1 MLNCT
6 VSCPSDMQ
14 SCRMWRWW
22 EGPVGWGRILTG
34 QKEDLKQ
41 GLCCGWSNESNESNL
56 IIFDLISYI
65 FLLLKSSES
74 SDSRGSFS
82 TSWGLSSSF
91 RGRQKAS
98 RTPVSRKYATARVSI
113 PWKVHN
119 SVSNCTKLS
128 NKGNRGTNGSFE
140 SYRCGDRADMG
151 DSGRMYEHFQ
161 LSSIASWRPK
171 ALCQHSWPGKYNAAR
186 LSWHLLCFFYFYV
199 AYGVACHLV
208 ACIIPKPPWSACW
221 WQWQHCKERAL
232 QLQCAECQSLPGSSP
247 QGHHVSVSVGKAT
260 DISYISYSLLLDF
273 EKSRNTGRTQPLK
286 KTCLHSKCDGMPW
299 NARECHGNL
308 ATKWQ
313 LKKSNLSRQLLS
325 TTEWGLLWLVAEA
338 ENIREEATETCES
351 GAVPSKTKNATHG
364 GNGANKTKNKTRI

>member
-6 VSCPSDMQ
+6 VSCPSDLQ

-34 QKEDLKQ
+34 QKKDLKQ

-56 IIFDLISYI
+56 ILFDLISYI
-65 FLLLKSSES
+65 FLLLKS

-128 NKGNRGTNGSFE
+128 NNGNRGTNGSFE
-140 SYRCGDRADMG
+140 SCRCGDRADMG
-151 DSGRMYEHFQ
+151 DSGRMNIF
-161 LSSIASWRPK
+161 SWA
-171 ALCQHSWPGKYNAAR
+171 ALHHGAQRLCVSTLGLENAT
-186 LSWHLLCFFYFYV
+186 LLGWVDTSCVFYFYV

-247 QGHHVSVSVGKAT
+247 QRHHVSVSVGEAT
-260 DISYISYSLLLDF
+260 DISYSLLLDF

-299 NARECHGNL
+299 NAMETWQRSGN
-308 ATKWQ
+308 
-313 LKKSNLSRQLLS
+313 
-325 TTEWGLLWLVAEA
+325 
-338 ENIREEATETCES
+338 
-351 GAVPSKTKNATHG
+351 
-364 GNGANKTKNKTRI
+364 

>member
-1 MLNCT
+1 MPQPESAYLERCT
-6 VSCPSDMQ
+6 TLYQTAQ
-14 SCRMWRWW
+14 SW
-22 EGPVGWGRILTG
+22 VT
-34 QKEDLKQ
+34 KET
-41 GLCCGWSNESNESNL
+41 E
-56 IIFDLISYI
+56 
-65 FLLLKSSES
+65 
-74 SDSRGSFS
+74 
-82 TSWGLSSSF
+82 
-91 RGRQKAS
+91 
-98 RTPVSRKYATARVSI
+98 
-113 PWKVHN
+113 
-119 SVSNCTKLS
+119 
-128 NKGNRGTNGSFE
+128 
-140 SYRCGDRADMG
+140 
-151 DSGRMYEHFQ
+151 GRMDHLNPIDAVTALIWEILDVCMNIF
-161 LSSIASWRPK
+161 SWA
-171 ALCQHSWPGKYNAAR
+171 ALHHGAQR
-186 LSWHLLCFFYFYV
+186 LCVSTLGLENTTLLGWVDTSCVFFNFYV

-232 QLQCAECQSLPGSSP
+232 QLQCAECQLLPGSSP

-286 KTCLHSKCDGMPW
+286 KTCLHSKCDRMPW

>member
-41 GLCCGWSNESNESNL
+41 GLCCGWSNESNKSNL

-98 RTPVSRKYATARVSI
+98 CTPVSRKYATARVSI

-186 LSWHLLCFFYFYV
+186 LSWHLLCFFLFLCGLWRGLSPCGLHHTKASMISV
-199 AYGVACHLV
+199 LMTMA
-208 ACIIPKPPWSACW
+208 
-221 WQWQHCKERAL
+221 AL
-232 QLQCAECQSLPGSSP
+232 QRKSVAVAVCRMPVAARVISS
-247 QGHHVSVSVGKAT
+247 
-260 DISYISYSLLLDF
+260 
-273 EKSRNTGRTQPLK
+273 RT
-286 KTCLHSKCDGMPW
+286 
-299 NARECHGNL
+299 
-308 ATKWQ
+308 
-313 LKKSNLSRQLLS
+313 SRQCFSGESHWHLLYLLFIVV
-325 TTEWGLLWLVAEA
+325 GLRK
-338 ENIREEATETCES
+338 I
-351 GAVPSKTKNATHG
+351 
-364 GNGANKTKNKTRI
+364 

>member
-56 IIFDLISYI
+56 ILFDLISYI
-65 FLLLKSSES
+65 FLLLKS

-128 NKGNRGTNGSFE
+128 NNGNRGTNGSFE
-140 SYRCGDRADMG
+140 SCRCGDRADMG
-151 DSGRMYEHFQ
+151 DSGRMNIFSWAALHHGAQRLCVSTLGLENATLLGWVDTSCVFLFLCGLWSG
-161 LSSIASWRPK
+161 LSPCGLHHTKASMISVLMTMA
-171 ALCQHSWPGKYNAAR
+171 ALQRKSVAVAVCRMPVAAR
-186 LSWHLLCFFYFYV
+186 VISSTTSRQCFSGESHWHLLFIV
-199 AYGVACHLV
+199 
-208 ACIIPKPPWSACW
+208 
-221 WQWQHCKERAL
+221 
-232 QLQCAECQSLPGSSP
+232 
-247 QGHHVSVSVGKAT
+247 VGLRK
-260 DISYISYSLLLDF
+260 I
-273 EKSRNTGRTQPLK
+273 
-286 KTCLHSKCDGMPW
+286 
-299 NARECHGNL
+299 
-308 ATKWQ
+308 
-313 LKKSNLSRQLLS
+313 
-325 TTEWGLLWLVAEA
+325 
-338 ENIREEATETCES
+338 
-351 GAVPSKTKNATHG
+351 
-364 GNGANKTKNKTRI
+364 